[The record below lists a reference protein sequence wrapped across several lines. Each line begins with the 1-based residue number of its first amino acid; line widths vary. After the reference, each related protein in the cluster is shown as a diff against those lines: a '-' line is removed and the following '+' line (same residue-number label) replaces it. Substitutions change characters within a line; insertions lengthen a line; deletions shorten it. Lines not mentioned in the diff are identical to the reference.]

1 MQTPPGNPELP
12 NVVRLCGSIQEIIE
26 EHINTHPGTGES
38 DIDTL
43 RLEVQTLHQYL
54 ILIEKVRAAREPRLG
69 VEESHLRD
77 VSTLLRRCDRALLN
91 LHKSLRRVGDPND
104 EVNGQAQPWDLRTA
118 TFTVPRFY
126 ISFYTRTL
134 QVSLI
139 AFNLIHRWKTRQH
152 QDGLD
157 FNWDE
162 LSDNTRQLRMT
173 VIQRR
178 NLTGGGHHEES
189 VEEMGLLRDVE
200 QCVKSAEGLMSVAPS
215 RTHEASQLSLRH
227 LTEAHTLNQA
237 HPSAHLAN
245 LSLGNGSRTS
255 SSPPNSKVED
265 HPSDDSDIE
274 SIDSVPEN
282 EIGFSAEVYSRM
294 IADLREKLREKMA
307 NQNFRDAEII
317 CKTIAR
323 HSRDRETSLSIPF
336 DNRTELDMIL
346 AEAYLEQERYQ
357 KAKRLV
363 RQLLQDNTLDPD
375 RKSIL
380 HLFLAKAYFGRNQ
393 LSKAGVCA
401 LSSLRGREQPHGREH
416 HLTQE
421 SASLLIK
428 IYELQKDTVTANAL
442 RGIYCP
448 HSLPSAPSRSALRPT
463 TKQRSHSPPYLSR
476 GDHTPPGQASPEEG
490 SPTNGKKHLRW
501 APDVWVKESSINAP
515 INDLG
520 QTPLIYAIHQGDEA
534 YVRLNIERKA
544 NINKPCTSGISP
556 LMHAVTLSSESIVE
570 ILLKEGAKVDSRTS
584 GWTPLHKATDS
595 GNLAIMGLLIA
606 FKASIEAHSPFEF
619 VQPKSDIARLRAVA
633 NDEPDPRAELGP
645 EEDHIW
651 TPLLRA
657 AHKGNEHAVRLLL
670 DHGAEIE
677 AQSPSGATPLM
688 YACENLHFQNVDL
701 LLMRD
706 ASIDAADKYGWKPVH
721 YALVNLASR
730 SSEAKQILQLLF
742 SHEANVNARCNFNKT
757 PLHYAVEKCGT
768 EMVLF
773 LLECGADIEARDIA
787 EVTPLH
793 QAIACRLEPMVRLL
807 LEQRADG
814 SAMNRGGED
823 ALAAA
828 LHAERKS
835 PEIIAL
841 LRDNKKRMK
850 RENSDVSKGHSV
862 RKTSFGPSRRTS
874 LGGMGAGEAVPQ
886 GSKGGGRKGWFG
898 SRSRKE
904 QPDA

>member
-1 MQTPPGNPELP
+1 MTEWPTN
-12 NVVRLCGSIQEIIE
+12 S
-26 EHINTHPGTGES
+26 
-38 DIDTL
+38 
-43 RLEVQTLHQYL
+43 
-54 ILIEKVRAAREPRLG
+54 
-69 VEESHLRD
+69 
-77 VSTLLRRCDRALLN
+77 
-91 LHKSLRRVGDPND
+91 
-104 EVNGQAQPWDLRTA
+104 
-118 TFTVPRFY
+118 
-126 ISFYTRTL
+126 
-134 QVSLI
+134 
-139 AFNLIHRWKTRQH
+139 IHRWKTRQH

-162 LSDNTRQLRMT
+162 LSNNTSQLRMT

-178 NLTGGGHHEES
+178 NLTGGGDHEES

-215 RTHEASQLSLRH
+215 GTHEASQLSLRH

-245 LSLGNGSRTS
+245 LSLGDGSRTS
-255 SSPPNSKVED
+255 SSPPNSKAED
-265 HPSDDSDIE
+265 PPSDDSEIE
-274 SIDSVPEN
+274 SIDCVPEN
-282 EIGFSAEVYSRM
+282 GIGFSAEVYSTM
-294 IADLREKLREKMA
+294 IAGLRQKLREKMA
-307 NQNFRDAEII
+307 NQDYRDAEII

-323 HSRDRETSLSIPF
+323 HSRDRETSLGIPF

-346 AEAYLEQERYQ
+346 AKVHLEQERYQ

-363 RQLLQDNTLDPD
+363 HQLLQDNTLDPD

-393 LSKAGVCA
+393 LSKAGVWA
-401 LSSLRGREQPHGREH
+401 QSSLLGREQRHGREH
-416 HLTQE
+416 YLTQE
-421 SASLLIK
+421 SVSLLIK
-428 IYELQKDTVTANAL
+428 IYELQKDTVTANVL
-442 RGIYCP
+442 RDIYCP

-476 GDHTPPGQASPEEG
+476 VDHIPPGQAPPEEV

-501 APDVWVKESSINAP
+501 APDVWVNESSINAP

-520 QTPLIYAIHQGDEA
+520 QTPLIYAIHQADEA

-556 LMHAVTLSSESIVE
+556 LMHAVTLSRESIVE
-570 ILLKEGAKVDSRTS
+570 ILLKEGAMVDSRTS

-595 GNLAIMGLLIA
+595 GNLAIMELLIA
-606 FKASIEAHSPFEF
+606 SGASIEAHSPFEF

-645 EEDHIW
+645 KEDHIW

-670 DHGAEIE
+670 DHGAKIE

-688 YACENLHFQNVDL
+688 YACENLHFQTVDL
-701 LLMRD
+701 LLMRN
-706 ASIDAADKYGWKPVH
+706 ASIDAADNFGWKPVH
-721 YALVNLASR
+721 YALVNLASG

-742 SHEANVNARCNFNKT
+742 RHEANVNARCNFNKT
-757 PLHYAVEKCGT
+757 PLHYAVEKRAT
-768 EMVLF
+768 ETVLF

-793 QAIACRLEPMVRLL
+793 QAIAWRLGPMVRLL
-807 LEQRADG
+807 LEQGADG

-841 LRDNKKRMK
+841 LKDNKKRMK
-850 RENSDVSKGHSV
+850 RENSDASKGHSV

-874 LGGMGAGEAVPQ
+874 LGGTGAGEAVPQ